1 MNYLTTLTKQGTANT
16 DRLITLETRP
26 APSSTTREGSWHPG
40 QPACS
45 CRKRLP
51 PVPVRMRDVCFRSR
65 FRGWHHVHRPNPP
78 APPQNDLVDM
88 TTAETFWV
96 VKNGL

>member
-1 MNYLTTLTKQGTANT
+1 MRMCHFVPGFEAA
-16 DRLITLETRP
+16 IM
-26 APSSTTREGSWHPG
+26 STG
-40 QPACS
+40 
-45 CRKRLP
+45 L
-51 PVPVRMRDVCFRSR
+51 
-65 FRGWHHVHRPNPP
+65 NPP